1 MKAIAD
7 VTSKSIHEL
16 ISLVGRNAV
25 VTGGGR
31 GLGKAIALRLAE
43 AGANIVIGD
52 READLAE
59 QASKDIRDQF
69 GINTMGMYMDVSK
82 TESIKALA
90 EQAVGELGSID
101 IWINNAGVFPCVALK
116 EMTDELWDDVLAINA
131 RGTFAC
137 AREAAHRMTEAD
149 QGGVIVNV
157 ASTAAFRGIM
167 PGLSAYVASKHAIRG
182 LTRQLALELAPAAIR
197 VLGVA
202 PTFCI
207 TEGNLLA
214 MGSTNPEDAKEV
226 AAMFDGPLGRAGVP
240 DDVARVV
247 LFCASE
253 LANFMTGSTL
263 LVDAGDTI

>member
-1 MKAIAD
+1 M
-7 VTSKSIHEL
+7 
-16 ISLVGRNAV
+16 
-25 VTGGGR
+25 
-31 GLGKAIALRLAE
+31 
-43 AGANIVIGD
+43 
-52 READLAE
+52 AE
-59 QASKDIRDQF
+59 QAANDIRDKF
-69 GINTMGMYMDVSK
+69 GVDTIGTYMDVAK
-82 TESIKALA
+82 TETIKSMST
-90 EQAVGELGSID
+90 EAVAKFGCID
-101 IWINNAGVFPCVALK
+101 IWINNAGVFPCVPL
-116 EMTDELWDDVLAINA
+116 EDMTDELWDEVLAINA

-137 AREAAHRMTEAD
+137 AREAALCMNNTG

-167 PGLSAYVASKHAIRG
+167 PGLSAYVASKHAVRG
-182 LTRQLALELAPAAIR
+182 LTKQLALELAPSAIR

-214 MGSTNPEDAKEV
+214 MGSTDPADAKHIV
-226 AAMFDGPLGRAGVP
+226 AMFDSPLGRVGAP

-247 LFCASE
+247 LFCASD